1 MINAQ
6 ETLAIIAVVALC
18 TFLTRAL
25 PFLIFKNTAELPEKV
40 VYLGRVLPM
49 AIMLC
54 LVVYCLRNTV
64 FLEYPYGIPE
74 LISVGAVIILHVWK
88 RNNMISIVCGT
99 LLYMCLIQLVF

>member
-1 MINAQ
+1 MIGSQ
-6 ETLAIIAVVALC
+6 ETLAIIAVVAGC

-25 PFLIFKNTAELPEKV
+25 PFLIFKNTAQLPEKI

-54 LVVYCLRNTV
+54 LVVYCLRNTM
-64 FLEYPYGIPE
+64 FLQYPYGMPE
-74 LISVGAVIILHVWK
+74 LLSVGAVILLHIWK

-99 LLYMCLIQLVF
+99 LLYMCLVQFLF

>member
-1 MINAQ
+1 MITAQ

-25 PFLIFKNTAELPEKV
+25 PFLIFKNTAQLPQKI
-40 VYLGRVLPM
+40 VYLGNVLPM

-54 LVVYCLRNTV
+54 LVVYCLRGSL
-64 FLEYPYGIPE
+64 FFEYPYGLPE
-74 LISVGAVIILHVWK
+74 LISVGTVVILHVWK

-99 LLYMCLIQLVF
+99 ILYMCLIQLVF